1 MTDARYIFFNG
12 ILAAPNRISVVEG
25 KTEVIT
31 VRKEDIKRITLDTG
45 YQAERPIVQVVFGVI
60 ILGIALYP
68 LLRFLS
74 APTGSSTMTTRAF
87 MLLCLIPLGVWAIQ
101 SALKQGYFLN
111 VELENDRRK
120 LGFKTKCKK
129 ADLREFVRQVAIL
142 GYTVDTSN
150 LLNPK
155 SK

>member
-1 MTDARYIFFNG
+1 
-12 ILAAPNRISVVEG
+12 
-25 KTEVIT
+25 
-31 VRKEDIKRITLDTG
+31 
-45 YQAERPIVQVVFGVI
+45 
-60 ILGIALYP
+60 
-68 LLRFLS
+68 
-74 APTGSSTMTTRAF
+74 

>member
-1 MTDARYIFFNG
+1 MDSTYIFFNG
-12 ILAAPNRISVVEG
+12 ILATPYRISMVEG

-31 VRKEDIKRITLDTG
+31 VRKEDIKQITLEKG
-45 YQAERPIVQVVFGVI
+45 YQAERPIVQLAFGI
-60 ILGIALYP
+60 IV
-68 LLRFLS
+68 
-74 APTGSSTMTTRAF
+74 
-87 MLLCLIPLGVWAIQ
+87 LGVSFFPVLRLYGALTGYTRMHAMEIMILAFAPVGIWLIQ
-101 SALKQGYFLN
+101 GAMKHGYFLS

-120 LGFKTKCKK
+120 LGFQTKCKK